1 MKITPEGLVKRDV
14 KAVLK
19 EHDVYYFMPVS
30 NGMGVMGVFD
40 FVCSVNGVFVGIECK
55 SDATKKPT
63 PLQVR
68 NAEKAKKSGG
78 VVLLIH
84 KDNISDLGDTI
95 TRIKE
100 QSYGFSRNSIWAL
113 SD

>member
-1 MKITPEGLVKRDV
+1 MKTTPEGLVKRDV
-14 KAVLK
+14 KAALK
-19 EHDVYYFMPVS
+19 RHGVYYFMPVS
-30 NGMGVMGVFD
+30 NGMGAMGVFD
-40 FVCSVNGVFVGIECK
+40 FVCAVNGVFVGIECK

-68 NAEKAKKSGG
+68 NAESAKNSGA

-84 KDNISDLGDTI
+84 KDNITVLDDIL

-100 QSYGFSRNSIWAL
+100 QSYGFGGNSVWAL
-113 SD
+113 GG